1 MNQDIATKKK
11 SGSRAK
17 NADFTLKD
25 HYLEQLRL
33 APGVLDLLGN
43 GTLVDGNIKSA
54 GDYSYS
60 SDRYSGENFRIVG
73 DAGAFIDPF
82 FSYVSSD
89 CVSRLYLLI
98 NFASGLASTWPS

>member
-11 SGSRAK
+11 SGRRAK

-82 FSYVSSD
+82 FSYVSPD
-89 CVSRLYLLI
+89 LVSCLC
-98 NFASGLASTWPS
+98 P

>member
-1 MNQDIATKKK
+1 MHQDIATKKK
-11 SGSRAK
+11 AKSRAK
-17 NADFTLKD
+17 NPDFTLKD

-33 APGVLDLLGN
+33 APGAIDLLGK

-60 SDRYSGENFRIVG
+60 PERYSGENFRIVG

-82 FSYVSSD
+82 FSYVASD
-89 CVSRLYLLI
+89 M
-98 NFASGLASTWPS
+98 FHM